1 MRGTRKGSRLSV
13 VTEEN
18 KEIFIGVVA
27 WLLIAWGVHGVYYS
41 ITQSLLGLAFSKE
54 AFALDLESAMPF
66 FTTSLNV
73 FFGIAAIW
81 LGFGLLQRKETVLR
95 SFPVV
100 GWLYIVI
107 WSATT
112 IFAFGIGIYA
122 TSPSPAEAPSA
133 EVVEAFKEARTVHL
147 AYSAR
152 GGIALLAE
160 SALIIW
166 VLANLKTDVIRQGF
180 ASE

>member
-1 MRGTRKGSRLSV
+1 MSV
-13 VTEEN
+13 VSEDN
-18 KEIFIGVVA
+18 KDIFIAVVA

-54 AFALDLESAMPF
+54 AFTLDLESAMPF
-66 FTTSLNV
+66 FRTSVNF

-95 SFPVV
+95 SLPVV

-112 IFAFGIGIYA
+112 IFAFVMGIYA
-122 TSPSPAEAPSA
+122 TSPSPTEALSA
-133 EVVEAFKEARTVHL
+133 EVVEAFKEARTVHV

-166 VLANLKTDVIRQGF
+166 VLANLKTDVIRLGF
-180 ASE
+180 ASR

>member
-1 MRGTRKGSRLSV
+1 M
-13 VTEEN
+13 
-18 KEIFIGVVA
+18 GVVA

-41 ITQSLLGLAFSKE
+41 ITQSLLGLAFSNE
-54 AFALDLESAMPF
+54 AFTLDLESAMPF

-73 FFGIAAIW
+73 VFGITAVW

-95 SFPVV
+95 AFPLV
-100 GWLYIVI
+100 GWLYILI
-107 WSATT
+107 WFATT
-112 IFAFGIGIYA
+112 IFAVGVGIYA
-122 TSPSPAEAPSA
+122 TSPSPTEALSV

-166 VLANLKTDVIRQGF
+166 VLAKLKTDVIRQGF
-180 ASE
+180 ASD